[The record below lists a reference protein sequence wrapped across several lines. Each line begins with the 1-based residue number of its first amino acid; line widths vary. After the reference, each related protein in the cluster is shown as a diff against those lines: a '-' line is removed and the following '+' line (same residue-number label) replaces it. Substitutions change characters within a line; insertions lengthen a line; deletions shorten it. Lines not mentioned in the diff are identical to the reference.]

1 MMITFLFSI
10 TVIKRYYKMLLIN
23 KMIKKVSKRA
33 IRLFSKNNDLKVE
46 LILLSNFLTVMKAGF
61 IAGLSHLF
69 RLDLHKAA
77 SV

>member
-1 MMITFLFSI
+1 
-10 TVIKRYYKMLLIN
+10 
-23 KMIKKVSKRA
+23 MIKKVSTQA
-33 IRLFSKNNDLKVE
+33 IKLFSKNNDLKVE
-46 LILLSNFLTVMKAGF
+46 LLLLSNFLTVKKAGF